1 MLLVGREIRQ
11 LKNPKNE
18 LMQFVAGIVMLA
30 VGLFIFSQKVVVT
43 SGWFG
48 SMYLGGIRVSSGLVM
63 IPFIAG
69 IVWMFAS
76 DGSFASKV
84 FTVLSVILIITSV
97 ILTTN
102 IYLTHMSL
110 FEWIVILVLIFG
122 GAGFTGKVL
131 FAGGSGK
138 REASKKNKNKD
149 VDNNTVSSIDE
160 ELENIRRNMK

>member
-1 MLLVGREIRQ
+1 M
-11 LKNPKNE
+11 KNPKNE
-18 LMQFVAGIVMLA
+18 LMQFVAGIVMLT

-48 SMYLGGIRVSSGLVM
+48 AMYLGGIRVSSGLIM

-84 FTVLSVILIITSV
+84 FTVFSVILIITSV

-122 GAGFTGKVL
+122 GAGLTGKVL

-138 REASKKNKNKD
+138 KDSQKKRNNKD
-149 VDNNTVSSIDE
+149 DDIKTLSVDE

>member
-1 MLLVGREIRQ
+1 M
-11 LKNPKNE
+11 KNPKNE
-18 LMQFVAGIVMLA
+18 LMQFVAGIVMLT

-48 SMYLGGIRVSSGLVM
+48 AMYLGGIRVSSGLIM

-69 IVWMFAS
+69 IVWMLAS

-138 REASKKNKNKD
+138 KDSPKKRNNKD
-149 VDNNTVSSIDE
+149 DDITTSSVDE

>member
-1 MLLVGREIRQ
+1 M
-11 LKNPKNE
+11 KNPKNE
-18 LMQFVAGIVMLA
+18 LMQFVAGIVMLT

-48 SMYLGGIRVSSGLVM
+48 TMYLGGIRVSSGLIM

-138 REASKKNKNKD
+138 KDSQKKRNNKD
-149 VDNNTVSSIDE
+149 DDIKTLSVDE

>member
-1 MLLVGREIRQ
+1 M
-11 LKNPKNE
+11 KNPKNE
-18 LMQFVAGIVMLA
+18 LMQFVAGIVMLT

-48 SMYLGGIRVSSGLVM
+48 AMYLGGIRVSSGLIM

-110 FEWIVILVLIFG
+110 FEWIVILALIFG

-138 REASKKNKNKD
+138 KDSPKKR
-149 VDNNTVSSIDE
+149 NNQDDDIKTSSIDE

>member
-1 MLLVGREIRQ
+1 M
-11 LKNPKNE
+11 KNPKNE
-18 LMQFVAGIVMLA
+18 LMQFVAGIVMLT

-48 SMYLGGIRVSSGLVM
+48 AMYLGGIRVSSGLIM

-84 FTVLSVILIITSV
+84 FTVLRVILIITSV

-138 REASKKNKNKD
+138 KDSQKKRNNKD
-149 VDNNTVSSIDE
+149 DDITTSSIDE

>member
-1 MLLVGREIRQ
+1 M
-11 LKNPKNE
+11 KNPKNE
-18 LMQFVAGIVMLA
+18 LMQFVAGIVMLT

-48 SMYLGGIRVSSGLVM
+48 AMYLGGIRVSSGLIM

-131 FAGGSGK
+131 FACGSGENDSQKK
-138 REASKKNKNKD
+138 RNNKD
-149 VDNNTVSSIDE
+149 DDITTSSVDE

>member
-1 MLLVGREIRQ
+1 M
-11 LKNPKNE
+11 KNPKNE
-18 LMQFVAGIVMLA
+18 LMQFVAGIVMLT

-48 SMYLGGIRVSSGLVM
+48 AMYLGGIRVSSGLIM

-110 FEWIVILVLIFG
+110 FEWIIILVLIFG

-138 REASKKNKNKD
+138 KDSQKKRNNKD
-149 VDNNTVSSIDE
+149 DDIKTLSVDE

>member
-1 MLLVGREIRQ
+1 M
-11 LKNPKNE
+11 KNPKNE
-18 LMQFVAGIVMLA
+18 LMQFVAGIVMLT

-48 SMYLGGIRVSSGLVM
+48 AMYLGGIRVSSGLIM

-76 DGSFASKV
+76 DGSFASKI

-138 REASKKNKNKD
+138 KDSQKKRNNKD
-149 VDNNTVSSIDE
+149 DDIKTLSVDE

>member
-1 MLLVGREIRQ
+1 M
-11 LKNPKNE
+11 KNPKNE
-18 LMQFVAGIVMLA
+18 LMQFVAGIVMLT

-48 SMYLGGIRVSSGLVM
+48 AMYLGGIRVSSGLIM

-138 REASKKNKNKD
+138 KDLPKKRNNKD
-149 VDNNTVSSIDE
+149 DDITTSSIDE

>member
-1 MLLVGREIRQ
+1 M
-11 LKNPKNE
+11 KNPKNE
-18 LMQFVAGIVMLA
+18 LMQFVVGIVMLT

-48 SMYLGGIRVSSGLVM
+48 AMYLGGIRVSSGLIM

-138 REASKKNKNKD
+138 KDSQKKRNNKD
-149 VDNNTVSSIDE
+149 DDIKTLSVDE

>member
-1 MLLVGREIRQ
+1 M
-11 LKNPKNE
+11 KNPKNE
-18 LMQFVAGIVMLA
+18 LMQFVAGIVMLT

-48 SMYLGGIRVSSGLVM
+48 AMYLGGIRVSSGLIM

-138 REASKKNKNKD
+138 KDSQKKRNNKD
-149 VDNNTVSSIDE
+149 DDIKTLSVDE

>member
-1 MLLVGREIRQ
+1 M
-11 LKNPKNE
+11 KNPKNE
-18 LMQFVAGIVMLA
+18 LMQFVAGIVMLT

-48 SMYLGGIRVSSGLVM
+48 AMYLGGIRVSSGLIM

-138 REASKKNKNKD
+138 KDSQKKRNNKD
-149 VDNNTVSSIDE
+149 NDIKTSSVDE

>member
-1 MLLVGREIRQ
+1 
-11 LKNPKNE
+11 
-18 LMQFVAGIVMLA
+18 
-30 VGLFIFSQKVVVT
+30 
-43 SGWFG
+43 
-48 SMYLGGIRVSSGLVM
+48 M

-138 REASKKNKNKD
+138 KIHQRKEIIKMMILRHHRLMKNWKI
-149 VDNNTVSSIDE
+149 SE
-160 ELENIRRNMK
+160 EI